1 MVLLVLVI
9 IVVISINYIWRDG
22 NNKKSNPVQ
31 KNEIS
36 EDRNVKEVSNDNTDS
51 STDLEKRLEDI
62 LSKIAGV
69 GETKVMITY
78 AEYDE
83 NIKSSNTVESDKS
96 GGTRSISETNNQ
108 KQVIYK
114 QNSDG
119 SKEPITKSLV
129 SPKIEGAII
138 AARGASNDD
147 VKAKIIEAV
156 GAATGISAHKIQ
168 VFEMEK
174 SYLGE
179 RKIIEKRIIKSKNIK
194 SGEKADRQSLYKCLN
209 INI

>member
-1 MVLLVLVI
+1 MKDKLKNMFTGKRKNENLVVLLVLVI
-9 IVVISINYIWRDG
+9 IVVISINYIWKG
-22 NNKKSNPVQ
+22 ENNKKDSNVQ
-31 KNEIS
+31 KS
-36 EDRNVKEVSNDNTDS
+36 VTQEDKNVKEVSAENTDDS
-51 STDLEKRLEDI
+51 AELEKRLENI
-62 LSKIAGV
+62 LSKISGV

-78 AEYDE
+78 AESSSVEPVYDE

-138 AARGASNDD
+138 AAKGASNDD
-147 VKAKIIEAV
+147 IKAKIIEAV

-168 VFEMEK
+168 VFEME
-174 SYLGE
+174 
-179 RKIIEKRIIKSKNIK
+179 
-194 SGEKADRQSLYKCLN
+194 
-209 INI
+209 

>member
-1 MVLLVLVI
+1 VKDKLKNMFTGKRKNENLVVLLVLVI
-9 IVVISINYIWRDG
+9 IVVISINYIWKG
-22 NNKKSNPVQ
+22 ENNKKDSNAQ
-31 KNEIS
+31 KS
-36 EDRNVKEVSNDNTDS
+36 VTQEDKNVKEVSAENTNDS
-51 STDLEKRLEDI
+51 AELEKRLENI
-62 LSKIAGV
+62 LSKISGV

-78 AEYDE
+78 AESSSVEPVYDE

-96 GGTRSISETNNQ
+96 GGTRSVSETNNQ

-138 AARGASNDD
+138 AAKGASNDD
-147 VKAKIIEAV
+147 IKAKIIEAV

-168 VFEMEK
+168 VFEME
-174 SYLGE
+174 
-179 RKIIEKRIIKSKNIK
+179 
-194 SGEKADRQSLYKCLN
+194 
-209 INI
+209 

>member
-1 MVLLVLVI
+1 MKDKIKNIFTGKRKNENLVVLLVLVI
-9 IVVISINYIWRDG
+9 IVVISINYIWKG
-22 NNKKSNPVQ
+22 ESNKKDIDVQ
-31 KNEIS
+31 KS
-36 EDRNVKEVSNDNTDS
+36 ETTEDKNVKEVSTENTDS
-51 STDLEKRLEDI
+51 NVELEKRLEDI
-62 LSKIAGV
+62 LSKITGV

-78 AEYDE
+78 AESSSVEPVYDE

-138 AARGASNDD
+138 AARGANNDD
-147 VKAKIIEAV
+147 IKAKIIEAV

-168 VFEMEK
+168 VFEME
-174 SYLGE
+174 
-179 RKIIEKRIIKSKNIK
+179 
-194 SGEKADRQSLYKCLN
+194 
-209 INI
+209 

>member
-1 MVLLVLVI
+1 MKDKLKNMFTGKRKNENLVVLLVLVI
-9 IVVISINYIWRDG
+9 IVVISINYIWKG
-22 NNKKSNPVQ
+22 ENNKKDSNAQ
-31 KNEIS
+31 KS
-36 EDRNVKEVSNDNTDS
+36 VTQEDKNVKEVSAENTDDS
-51 STDLEKRLEDI
+51 AELEKRLENI
-62 LSKIAGV
+62 LSKISGV

-78 AEYDE
+78 AESSSVEPVYDE

-138 AARGASNDD
+138 AAKGASNDD
-147 VKAKIIEAV
+147 IKAKIIEAV

-168 VFEMEK
+168 VFEME
-174 SYLGE
+174 
-179 RKIIEKRIIKSKNIK
+179 
-194 SGEKADRQSLYKCLN
+194 
-209 INI
+209 

>member
-1 MVLLVLVI
+1 MKDKLKNMFTGKRKNENLVVLLVLVI
-9 IVVISINYIWRDG
+9 IVVISINYIWKG
-22 NNKKSNPVQ
+22 ENNKKDSNAQ
-31 KNEIS
+31 KS
-36 EDRNVKEVSNDNTDS
+36 VTQEDKNVKEVSAENTNDS
-51 STDLEKRLEDI
+51 AELEKRLENI
-62 LSKIAGV
+62 LSKISGV

-78 AEYDE
+78 AESSSFEPVYDE

-96 GGTRSISETNNQ
+96 GGTRSVSETNNQ

-138 AARGASNDD
+138 AAKGASNDD
-147 VKAKIIEAV
+147 IKAKIIEAV

-168 VFEMEK
+168 VFEME
-174 SYLGE
+174 
-179 RKIIEKRIIKSKNIK
+179 
-194 SGEKADRQSLYKCLN
+194 
-209 INI
+209 

>member
-1 MVLLVLVI
+1 VKDKLKNMFTGKRKNENLVVLLVLVI
-9 IVVISINYIWRDG
+9 IVVISINYIWKG
-22 NNKKSNPVQ
+22 ENNKKDSNAQ
-31 KNEIS
+31 KS
-36 EDRNVKEVSNDNTDS
+36 VTQEDKNVKEVSAENTNDS
-51 STDLEKRLEDI
+51 AELEKRLENI
-62 LSKIAGV
+62 LSKISGV

-78 AEYDE
+78 AESSSFEPVYDE

-96 GGTRSISETNNQ
+96 GGTRSVSETNNQ

-138 AARGASNDD
+138 AAKGASNDD
-147 VKAKIIEAV
+147 IKAKIIEAV

-168 VFEMEK
+168 VFEME
-174 SYLGE
+174 
-179 RKIIEKRIIKSKNIK
+179 
-194 SGEKADRQSLYKCLN
+194 
-209 INI
+209 

>member
-1 MVLLVLVI
+1 MKDKLKNMFTGKKRNENLVVLLVLVI
-9 IVVISINYIWRDG
+9 IVVMSINYIWRDG

-36 EDRNVKEVSNDNTDS
+36 EDKNVKEVSNDNTDS
-51 STDLEKRLEDI
+51 STDLEKKLEDI

-78 AEYDE
+78 AESSSVEPVYDE

-168 VFEMEK
+168 VFEME
-174 SYLGE
+174 
-179 RKIIEKRIIKSKNIK
+179 
-194 SGEKADRQSLYKCLN
+194 
-209 INI
+209 

>member
-1 MVLLVLVI
+1 MKDKLKNMFTGKKRNENLVVLLVLVI
-9 IVVISINYIWRDG
+9 IVVMSINYIWRDG

-36 EDRNVKEVSNDNTDS
+36 EDKNVKEVSNDNTDS
-51 STDLEKRLEDI
+51 STDLEKKLEDI

-78 AEYDE
+78 AESSSVEPVYDE

-168 VFEMEK
+168 VFEMEWV
-174 SYLGE
+174 
-179 RKIIEKRIIKSKNIK
+179 KN
-194 SGEKADRQSLYKCLN
+194 
-209 INI
+209 

>member
-1 MVLLVLVI
+1 MKDKLKNMFTGKRKNENLVVLLVLVI
-9 IVVISINYIWRDG
+9 IVVISINYIWKG
-22 NNKKSNPVQ
+22 ENNKKNSNAQ
-31 KNEIS
+31 KS
-36 EDRNVKEVSNDNTDS
+36 VTQEDKNVKEVSAENTDDS
-51 STDLEKRLEDI
+51 AELEKRLENI
-62 LSKIAGV
+62 LSKISGV

-78 AEYDE
+78 AESSSFEPVYDE

-96 GGTRSISETNNQ
+96 GGTRSVSETNNQ

-138 AARGASNDD
+138 AAKGASNDD
-147 VKAKIIEAV
+147 IKAKIIEAV

-168 VFEMEK
+168 VFEME
-174 SYLGE
+174 
-179 RKIIEKRIIKSKNIK
+179 
-194 SGEKADRQSLYKCLN
+194 
-209 INI
+209 

>member
-1 MVLLVLVI
+1 MKDKLKNMFSGKKRNENLVVLLVLVI

-36 EDRNVKEVSNDNTDS
+36 EDKNVKEVSSNASADDG
-51 STDLEKRLEDI
+51 TDLEKRLEDI

-78 AEYDE
+78 AESSSVEPVYDE

-168 VFEMEK
+168 VFEME
-174 SYLGE
+174 
-179 RKIIEKRIIKSKNIK
+179 
-194 SGEKADRQSLYKCLN
+194 
-209 INI
+209 

>member
-1 MVLLVLVI
+1 MKDKLKNMFTGKKRNENLVVLLVLVI

-36 EDRNVKEVSNDNTDS
+36 EDKNVKEVSSNASADDG
-51 STDLEKRLEDI
+51 TDLEKRLEDI

-78 AEYDE
+78 AESSSVEPVYDE

-168 VFEMEK
+168 VFEME
-174 SYLGE
+174 
-179 RKIIEKRIIKSKNIK
+179 
-194 SGEKADRQSLYKCLN
+194 
-209 INI
+209 

>member
-1 MVLLVLVI
+1 MKDKLKNMFSGKKRNENLVVLLVLVI

-36 EDRNVKEVSNDNTDS
+36 EDKNVKEVSSNASADDG
-51 STDLEKRLEDI
+51 TDLEKRLEDI

-78 AEYDE
+78 AESSSVEPVYDE

-168 VFEMEK
+168 VFEMEWVQ
-174 SYLGE
+174 
-179 RKIIEKRIIKSKNIK
+179 N
-194 SGEKADRQSLYKCLN
+194 
-209 INI
+209 

>member
-1 MVLLVLVI
+1 MKDKLKNMFTGKKRNENLVVLRVLVI
-9 IVVISINYIWRDG
+9 IVVMSINYIWRDG

-36 EDRNVKEVSNDNTDS
+36 EDKNVKEVSNDNTDS
-51 STDLEKRLEDI
+51 STDLEKKLEDI

-78 AEYDE
+78 AESSSVEPVYDE

-168 VFEMEK
+168 VFEME
-174 SYLGE
+174 
-179 RKIIEKRIIKSKNIK
+179 
-194 SGEKADRQSLYKCLN
+194 
-209 INI
+209 

>member
-1 MVLLVLVI
+1 VKDKLKNMFTGKRKNENLVVLLVLVI
-9 IVVISINYIWRDG
+9 IVVISINYIWKG
-22 NNKKSNPVQ
+22 ENNKKDSNAQ
-31 KNEIS
+31 KS
-36 EDRNVKEVSNDNTDS
+36 VTQEDKNVKEVSAENTDDS
-51 STDLEKRLEDI
+51 AELEKRLENI
-62 LSKIAGV
+62 LSKISGV

-78 AEYDE
+78 AESSSVEPVYDE

-138 AARGASNDD
+138 AAKGASNDD
-147 VKAKIIEAV
+147 IKAKIIEAV

-168 VFEMEK
+168 VFEME
-174 SYLGE
+174 
-179 RKIIEKRIIKSKNIK
+179 
-194 SGEKADRQSLYKCLN
+194 
-209 INI
+209 

>member
-1 MVLLVLVI
+1 MKDKLKNMFTGKKRNENLVVLLVLVI
-9 IVVISINYIWRDG
+9 IVVMSINYIWRDG

-36 EDRNVKEVSNDNTDS
+36 EDKNVKEVSNDNTDS
-51 STDLEKRLEDI
+51 STDLEKKLEDI

-78 AEYDE
+78 AESSSVEPVYDE

-168 VFEMEK
+168 VFEMEWVQ
-174 SYLGE
+174 
-179 RKIIEKRIIKSKNIK
+179 N
-194 SGEKADRQSLYKCLN
+194 
-209 INI
+209 

>member
-1 MVLLVLVI
+1 MKDKLKNMFTGKKKNENLVVLLVLVI
-9 IVVISINYIWRDG
+9 IVVISINYIWKDG

-31 KNEIS
+31 KNVIS
-36 EDRNVKEVSNDNTDS
+36 EDKNVKEVSSNASADD

-78 AEYDE
+78 AESSSVEPVYDE
-83 NIKSSNTVESDKS
+83 NTKSSNTVESDKS

-138 AARGASNDD
+138 AARGANNDD

-168 VFEMEK
+168 VFEME
-174 SYLGE
+174 
-179 RKIIEKRIIKSKNIK
+179 
-194 SGEKADRQSLYKCLN
+194 
-209 INI
+209 

>member
-1 MVLLVLVI
+1 MKDKLKNMFTGKRKNENLVVLLVLVI
-9 IVVISINYIWRDG
+9 IVVISINYIWKG
-22 NNKKSNPVQ
+22 ENNKKDSNAQ
-31 KNEIS
+31 KS
-36 EDRNVKEVSNDNTDS
+36 VTQEDKNVKEVSAENTNDS
-51 STDLEKRLEDI
+51 AELEKRLENI
-62 LSKIAGV
+62 LSKISGV

-78 AEYDE
+78 AESSSVEPVYDE

-96 GGTRSISETNNQ
+96 GGTRSVSETNNQ

-138 AARGASNDD
+138 AAKGASNDD
-147 VKAKIIEAV
+147 IKAKIIEAV

-168 VFEMEK
+168 VFEME
-174 SYLGE
+174 
-179 RKIIEKRIIKSKNIK
+179 
-194 SGEKADRQSLYKCLN
+194 
-209 INI
+209 

>member
-1 MVLLVLVI
+1 MKDKLKNMFTGKKRNENLVVLLVLVI

-36 EDRNVKEVSNDNTDS
+36 EDKNVKEVSSNASADDG
-51 STDLEKRLEDI
+51 TDLEKRLEDI

-78 AEYDE
+78 AESSSVEPVYDE

-168 VFEMEK
+168 VFEMEWVQ
-174 SYLGE
+174 
-179 RKIIEKRIIKSKNIK
+179 N
-194 SGEKADRQSLYKCLN
+194 
-209 INI
+209 

>member
-1 MVLLVLVI
+1 MKDKLKNMFTGKKRNENLVVLLVLVI

-36 EDRNVKEVSNDNTDS
+36 EDKNVKEVSNDNTDS
-51 STDLEKRLEDI
+51 STDLEKKLEDI

-78 AEYDE
+78 AESSSVEPVYDE

-168 VFEMEK
+168 VFEMEWVQ
-174 SYLGE
+174 
-179 RKIIEKRIIKSKNIK
+179 N
-194 SGEKADRQSLYKCLN
+194 
-209 INI
+209 

>member
-1 MVLLVLVI
+1 MFTGKRKNENLVVLLVLVI
-9 IVVISINYIWRDG
+9 IVVISINYIWKG
-22 NNKKSNPVQ
+22 ENNKKDSNAQ
-31 KNEIS
+31 KS
-36 EDRNVKEVSNDNTDS
+36 VTQEDKNVKEVSAENTNDS
-51 STDLEKRLEDI
+51 AELEKRLENI
-62 LSKIAGV
+62 LSKISGV

-78 AEYDE
+78 AESSSFEPVYDE

-96 GGTRSISETNNQ
+96 GGTRSVSETNNQ

-138 AARGASNDD
+138 AAKGASNDD
-147 VKAKIIEAV
+147 IKAKIIEAV

-168 VFEMEK
+168 VFEME
-174 SYLGE
+174 
-179 RKIIEKRIIKSKNIK
+179 
-194 SGEKADRQSLYKCLN
+194 
-209 INI
+209 

>member
-1 MVLLVLVI
+1 MKDKLKNMFTGKRKNENLVVLLVLVI
-9 IVVISINYIWRDG
+9 IVVISINYIWKG
-22 NNKKSNPVQ
+22 ENNKKDSNAQ
-31 KNEIS
+31 KS
-36 EDRNVKEVSNDNTDS
+36 VTQEDKNVKEVSAENTNDS
-51 STDLEKRLEDI
+51 AELEKRLENI
-62 LSKIAGV
+62 LSKISGV

-78 AEYDE
+78 AESSSVEPVYDE

-96 GGTRSISETNNQ
+96 GGTRSVSETNNQ

-138 AARGASNDD
+138 AAKGASNDD
-147 VKAKIIEAV
+147 IKAKIVEAV

-168 VFEMEK
+168 VFEME
-174 SYLGE
+174 
-179 RKIIEKRIIKSKNIK
+179 
-194 SGEKADRQSLYKCLN
+194 
-209 INI
+209 

>member
-1 MVLLVLVI
+1 MKDKLKNMFTGKKRNENLVVLRVLVI

-36 EDRNVKEVSNDNTDS
+36 EDKNVKEVSNDNTDS
-51 STDLEKRLEDI
+51 STDLEKKLEDI

-78 AEYDE
+78 AESSSVEPVYDE

-168 VFEMEK
+168 VFEME
-174 SYLGE
+174 
-179 RKIIEKRIIKSKNIK
+179 
-194 SGEKADRQSLYKCLN
+194 
-209 INI
+209 